1 MTDQLVRA
9 EYDETTGVSIVTL
22 NTKYGVFT
30 EKTKVH
36 PEDADIANRW
46 DGIRFAWY
54 KCLID
59 RTRAKAKMYETRAD
73 GIRYALGVMR
83 GEVKNGTCLEFGD
96 AFLEMECIL
105 EAVENDALRCRQI
118 ANEKERE
125 YGKMVEGVLTT
136 RRNLRKYK
144 EKTEE

>member
-9 EYDETTGVSIVTL
+9 EYDETTGISIVTL

-59 RTRAKAKMYETRAD
+59 KMRAKAKMYETRAD

-83 GEVKNGTCLEFGD
+83 GEVKDGTYLEFGD
-96 AFLEMECIL
+96 ALLEMECIL
-105 EAVENDALRCRQI
+105 EVVENDALRCRQI

-125 YGKMVEGVLTT
+125 YEKMVEGVLTT

>member
-9 EYDETTGVSIVTL
+9 EYDETTGISTVTL

-30 EKTKVH
+30 ETTKVH
-36 PEDADIANRW
+36 EEDTDIANRW

-59 RTRAKAKMYETRAD
+59 KMRAKAKMYETRAD
-73 GIRYALGVMR
+73 GIRYALGVLR
-83 GEVKNGTCLEFGD
+83 GEIKDGTYLEFGD
-96 AFLEMECIL
+96 ALLEMECIL
-105 EAVENDALRCRQI
+105 EVVENDALRCRQI
-118 ANEKERE
+118 ANEKEQE
-125 YGKMVEGVLTT
+125 YEKMVEGVLTT

-144 EKTEE
+144 EQTEE

>member
-118 ANEKERE
+118 ANEKERD
-125 YGKMVEGVLTT
+125 YGKMVEEMLTI